1 MSFTYQDKEYN
12 SKTACAVALVEGG
25 LSVKVAAASVGIAY
39 QTVYVNTVGKKNRQ
53 RQMAKRRAKKLASSK
68 RKYSQKEIA
77 KRTGLGKDTVR
88 SIFKGI
94 VGNAPAVVNESPVAD
109 VSPEIEDGQMS

>member
-1 MSFTYQDKEYN
+1 MSYEYQGKVFA
-12 SKTACAVALVEGG
+12 SKTACAKELVEGG

-39 QTVYVNTVGKKNRQ
+39 QTVYVNTVGKKNRI
-53 RQMAKRRAKKLASSK
+53 RQMAKRRAKKLASSG
-68 RKYSQKEIA
+68 RNYSQKEIA

-88 SIFKGI
+88 SIFKNV
-94 VGNAPAVVNESPVAD
+94 VGNAPAVVKESPVAD

>member
-1 MSFTYQDKEYN
+1 MSFMYEDKEYN
-12 SKTACAVALVEGG
+12 SKTACAIELVNGG

-53 RQMAKRRAKKLASSK
+53 RQMAKRQAKKLASSGK
-68 RKYSQKEIA
+68 NYSQKEIV

-88 SIFKGI
+88 SIFKNI
-94 VGNAPAVVNESPVAD
+94 VGNTAPVVAKKTVVESVKTT
-109 VSPEIEDGQMS
+109 E